1 MASESN
7 GQENETIAAPR
18 MQIYSPSHDGIT
30 PYWKDKY
37 EREAMKY
44 WDRFYRL
51 HQNKFF
57 KDRHYLHKEWDQ
69 YFHANLAE
77 GRKVV
82 LEVGC
87 GVGNSIFPLIA
98 KYPDIFVHGCDFSP
112 RAIDLV
118 KAHTDFK
125 DDRVNA
131 FVCDLTVDDLAK
143 KILPSS
149 VDIVTM
155 IFVLSAI
162 APEKMPSVLKNLK
175 SVLKPNG
182 CVLIRDYGI
191 GDLAQERLVC
201 KNQQISENFYVRGDG
216 TRAYYFSI
224 DFLTSLFQR
233 NGFDV
238 EDVSMYCKQ
247 VENRSRKIVMDRRWI
262 QAVFRSVDALDSS
275 IENSA
280 CKSVHDYEMSDKKK
294 LNNGTLLTES
304 GNGVE
309 IDMSESIAVEMF
321 GMSQSIDEVIEIK
334 LRDCNFKIKGLPQE
348 FQHTCKSTG
357 LMLWESARVMSSV
370 LAENP
375 SIVAGRR
382 VLELGCGSAGICSM
396 VAARYADLVVASDG
410 DMKALDLLSQNV
422 ASNLDHV
429 FLNKLA
435 IRNLEWGNKDHVEI
449 VRELNPNGFEVI
461 LGTDV
466 TYIAEAIS
474 PLFETARSL
483 ISDGESGCLKP
494 ALILCHV
501 IRRVDEASILSVASK
516 HGFKLVDKWAV
527 GTPISS
533 PSSNSDEK
541 LQCGIISSWFSSDP
555 DGVPKQ
561 NTALNIMYF
570 HA

>member
-216 TRAYYFSI
+216 T
-224 DFLTSLFQR
+224 
-233 NGFDV
+233 
-238 EDVSMYCKQ
+238 VS
-247 VENRSRKIVMDRRWI
+247 S
-262 QAVFRSVDALDSS
+262 
-275 IENSA
+275 
-280 CKSVHDYEMSDKKK
+280 
-294 LNNGTLLTES
+294 
-304 GNGVE
+304 
-309 IDMSESIAVEMF
+309 
-321 GMSQSIDEVIEIK
+321 
-334 LRDCNFKIKGLPQE
+334 
-348 FQHTCKSTG
+348 
-357 LMLWESARVMSSV
+357 
-370 LAENP
+370 
-375 SIVAGRR
+375 
-382 VLELGCGSAGICSM
+382 
-396 VAARYADLVVASDG
+396 
-410 DMKALDLLSQNV
+410 
-422 ASNLDHV
+422 
-429 FLNKLA
+429 
-435 IRNLEWGNKDHVEI
+435 
-449 VRELNPNGFEVI
+449 
-461 LGTDV
+461 
-466 TYIAEAIS
+466 
-474 PLFETARSL
+474 
-483 ISDGESGCLKP
+483 
-494 ALILCHV
+494 
-501 IRRVDEASILSVASK
+501 
-516 HGFKLVDKWAV
+516 
-527 GTPISS
+527 
-533 PSSNSDEK
+533 
-541 LQCGIISSWFSSDP
+541 
-555 DGVPKQ
+555 
-561 NTALNIMYF
+561 
-570 HA
+570 